1 MYDAGMGSRNA
12 GEESEGN
19 LVRVVH
25 FVDRRA
31 LVKFLLLSNCCA
43 ISSAYGLHN
52 EWNRL
57 VPRKVGFI
65 LPHRI
70 NERGQHC
77 VCQHRHFNLGKRYP
91 IRSAMDSLIDEP
103 HNLHK

>member
-43 ISSAYGLHN
+43 ISSASVCIMSGTGLCH
-52 EWNRL
+52 ERL
-57 VPRKVGFI
+57 GLFYHI
-65 LPHRI
+65 
-70 NERGQHC
+70 E
-77 VCQHRHFNLGKRYP
+77 
-91 IRSAMDSLIDEP
+91 
-103 HNLHK
+103 